1 MREGVSLK
9 SASGAV
15 MLALASIGAMSVA
28 GCSSKAEPGD
38 EAMAAYLE
46 RHGIAP
52 PDVAA
57 GDVASADGSV
67 TAVVPRATARRI
79 AITVERATGLPDLD
93 SGPGETDPYVALDY
107 EGQRF
112 KTSVVEGELEPV
124 WGDTFIMD
132 VRPGGV
138 LIVKLMDEDSLSS
151 DEQIG
156 TQSQVLPDL
165 AVGESKSL
173 VVTFRNGAGGS
184 LTLTLTGMVRP

>member
-15 MLALASIGAMSVA
+15 LLALASAGAVA
-28 GCSSKAEPGD
+28 SACSTKAGPGD

-46 RHGIAP
+46 RHGITP
-52 PDVAA
+52 PDVSE
-57 GDVASADGSV
+57 GDTASADATG
-67 TAVVPRATARRI
+67 VVRSIARRM

-112 KTSVVEGELEPV
+112 KTSVVEGELEPI

-138 LIVKLMDEDSLSS
+138 LIVRLMDEDSLSS
-151 DEQIG
+151 DEQVG

-165 AVGESKSL
+165 AVGETQSL
-173 VVTFRNGAGGS
+173 VVKFRNDKGGA